1 MNKIK
6 SLLKNFW
13 FWLRSKTTLDEK
25 AIDVYEEISDRA
37 KEMKK
42 ELKDVKKALKNA
54 ANQTKDVLDAAKE
67 ADAVLFQVFGPGERR
82 AQITRE
88 KLHLAIRQKATF
100 VQKLRG

>member
-42 ELKDVKKALKNA
+42 ELKDVKKAFNLSG
-54 ANQTKDVLDAAKE
+54 QVCIMFRDVSGVDAGVDGQSDNPFEFEEVKQRIINSLE
-67 ADAVLFQVFGPGERR
+67 LEGFKM
-82 AQITRE
+82 RE
-88 KLHLAIRQKATF
+88 NLL
-100 VQKLRG
+100 

>member
-13 FWLRSKTTLDEK
+13 FWLRSKTTLNEK

-42 ELKDVKKALKNA
+42 EFKDVKKAAKNFTS
-54 ANQTKDVLDAAKE
+54 QLKDVGGAAK
-67 ADAVLFQVFGPGERR
+67 GKKRR
-82 AQITRE
+82 GRPKKNKTN
-88 KLHLAIRQKATF
+88 KKS
-100 VQKLRG
+100 K

>member
-13 FWLRSKTTLDEK
+13 FWLRNKTTLDEK
-25 AIDVYEEISDRA
+25 AIDVYEEISYRA

-54 ANQTKDVLDAAKE
+54 ANQTKDVVDAAKGKKE
-67 ADAVLFQVFGPGERR
+67 GADPKRKNKNNL
-82 AQITRE
+82 
-88 KLHLAIRQKATF
+88 K
-100 VQKLRG
+100 